1 MAIYK
6 YPPIIWED
14 EAYWSVSLDL
24 DQLNLT
30 IGYISKVV
38 GYTGCQLVQRDL
50 PFILLPETL
59 YLSCWKLVHLL
70 WPAIR

>member
-14 EAYWSVSLDL
+14 EAHWSISLDL

-30 IGYISKVV
+30 IGYISKVA
-38 GYTGCQLVQRDL
+38 GFRYGMSGC
-50 PFILLPETL
+50 
-59 YLSCWKLVHLL
+59 
-70 WPAIR
+70 A